1 MKASWYSQRSK
12 APHSS
17 DAFKVSLV
25 KKKKKHLTVK
35 IAMSYMS
42 CWKPHGRKNRLN
54 EGKGWENKPIK
65 WFI

>member
-25 KKKKKHLTVK
+25 KKKKKTLN
-35 IAMSYMS
+35 S
-42 CWKPHGRKNRLN
+42 KNRN
-54 EGKGWENKPIK
+54 ELHVMLKATW
-65 WFI
+65 

>member
-17 DAFKVSLV
+17 DAFEVSLV

-42 CWKPHGRKNRLN
+42 C
-54 EGKGWENKPIK
+54 
-65 WFI
+65 